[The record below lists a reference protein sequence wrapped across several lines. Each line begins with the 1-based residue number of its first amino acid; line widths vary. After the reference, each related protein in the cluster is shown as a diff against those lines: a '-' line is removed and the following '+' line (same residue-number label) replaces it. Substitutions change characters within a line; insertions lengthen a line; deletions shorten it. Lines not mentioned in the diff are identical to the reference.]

1 MSMLRLKPEGFA
13 FFDTAIGRCGIAWTE
28 RGVCGVQIP
37 EGDEASTRAR
47 LLRRWPDTPE
57 ETPPP
62 GVADVI
68 DRCVALM
75 EGEAVDFADCQLDL
89 RGTSEFER
97 QVYAAALAIPPGQTL
112 TYGEIADQIGSHG
125 AARAVGAALGAN
137 PVPIVVPCHRV
148 TGANGR
154 SGGFSA
160 PGGAK
165 TKLRML
171 AIERGGAPTPEGQL
185 L

>member
-13 FFDTAIGRCGIAWTE
+13 LFDTAIGRCGIAWTE

-37 EGDEASTRAR
+37 EGDEASTRGR

-62 GVADVI
+62 GAADVI
-68 DRCVALM
+68 DRIVALM
-75 EGEAVDFADCQLDL
+75 EGEPIDFADCQLDL

-97 QVYAAALAIPPGQTL
+97 HVYSAALAIPPGQTL
-112 TYGEIADQIGSHG
+112 TYGEIAAQIGDAG
-125 AARAVGAALGAN
+125 AARAVGQALGAN

-148 TGANGR
+148 VAASGK

-171 AIERGGAPTPEGQL
+171 AIERGGSATPEGQL

>member
-1 MSMLRLKPEGFA
+1 MTMLRLKPDGYA
-13 FFDTAIGRCGIAWTE
+13 MFDTALGRAAIAWTE

-37 EGDEASTRAR
+37 EGDDDATRSR
-47 LLRRWPDTPE
+47 LLRRWPSTPE
-57 ETPPP
+57 TVPPP
-62 GVADVI
+62 GVVTIIDGVI
-68 DRCVALM
+68 ALL
-75 EGEAVDFADCQLDL
+75 GGDDVDFTDCQLDL

-112 TYGEIADQIGSHG
+112 TYGEIAEQIGDCG
-125 AARAVGAALGAN
+125 AARAVGQALGAN
-137 PVPIVVPCHRV
+137 PIPIIVPCHRV
-148 TGANGR
+148 VAASGK

-160 PGGAK
+160 AGGPK

-171 AIERGGAPTPEGQL
+171 AIERGDTAPEGQL